1 MGPLCGIFD
10 QRAAEKLTHH
20 ADRYGFDAIS
30 VGGVLSWL
38 MECLSD
44 NLLTMDELGIQ
55 KGPVFSPDG
64 FSIETD
70 SMHNATIGA
79 QLLDSIVERRVH
91 LDLEAGARRLARH
104 LARER
109 GKEVLDLLVYTAFGR
124 RGWMAPNQYWTPGV
138 LSPMPIMGKYYMY
151 YGDEFLPPRELGR
164 KNAERFKKE
173 LILDNM
179 GICRFHRN
187 WAEEMVPEIIDSLY
201 GLKEAF
207 LQNISMT
214 ASRINSRNAS
224 VFWESERNF
233 DYIYTFLKRRQE
245 VEGDADPELLKWI
258 AHFERDKKEAAFAY
272 WYEVHKGIH
281 ESLRE
286 F

>member
-1 MGPLCGIFD
+1 
-10 QRAAEKLTHH
+10 
-20 ADRYGFDAIS
+20 
-30 VGGVLSWL
+30 
-38 MECLSD
+38 
-44 NLLTMDELGIQ
+44 
-55 KGPVFSPDG
+55 
-64 FSIETD
+64 
-70 SMHNATIGA
+70 
-79 QLLDSIVERRVH
+79 
-91 LDLEAGARRLARH
+91 
-104 LARER
+104 
-109 GKEVLDLLVYTAFGR
+109 
-124 RGWMAPNQYWTPGV
+124 
-138 LSPMPIMGKYYMY
+138 MY

-164 KNAERFKKE
+164 RNAERFKKE

-187 WAEEMVPEIIDSLY
+187 WAEEMVPEIMDSLY
-201 GLKEAF
+201 GSKETF

-233 DYIYTFLKRRQE
+233 DYIYTFLKRRQA
-245 VEGDADPELLKWI
+245 VEGDADHELLKWI